1 MELTIEQAL
10 HQGVTAHNAGN
21 LQEAERF
28 YKAILQSQ
36 PRHPDASHN
45 LGLIAISANQIEAAL
60 TLFKTAL
67 GVNPNIEQFWL
78 SYIDALV
85 KAKRLKDAK
94 QAITK
99 AQKKGFDAKK
109 LEALLSQS
117 KAVIDTKVPPQAQV
131 KTLLEHYQNR
141 RFGDAEK
148 LAISVTHEFP
158 QHQFAWKVLG
168 AIFGQ
173 TDRNSEAVNA
183 NQTAVELVPQ
193 DADAHNNLG
202 VTLQELGR
210 LDEAEASYTQA
221 IALKPDFAKAHS
233 NLGITLRE
241 LGRLDEAEA
250 SYTQAITL
258 KPDFAEA
265 HSNLGRMFREQGRL
279 DEAEASYTQAI
290 ALKPDFA
297 KVHNNL
303 GVMQQELG
311 RLDEAEASYTQAIT
325 LKPDFAEAHS
335 NLGRMLQGRGRLDE
349 AEASCAQAIALKP
362 DFAQAHSNLGNTLR
376 ELGRLDEAE
385 ASYTQ
390 AITLKPDF
398 AEAHSNLGN
407 TLRELGRLDEAEA
420 SYTQAITLKPDFA
433 AAYFKLGQILYAN
446 GDIDRAIEIHQKAY
460 EIDSSMRENEL
471 LLNVLRSK
479 ITRVKTAQN
488 INTVNKSDTELGL
501 NSNIII
507 QDRVVEAEL
516 ISHLYEI
523 NSSSLDEAP
532 GPRYGNG
539 RCSPDYSLFN
549 NDQFIIKTVKDDL
562 IKIMKLAVKSE
573 IYVFDSFF
581 NIYGAG
587 AGIPPHQ
594 HFNKLDKDR
603 YHNLERQKYSL
614 VYYLSVGDQ
623 DCSEPGI
630 LKLYGPEQDIL
641 PCEGMIII
649 FPASRM
655 HSAVYG
661 GQTDR
666 VMIGVNFYSL

>member
-265 HSNLGRMFREQGRL
+265 HSNLGRM
-279 DEAEASYTQAI
+279 
-290 ALKPDFA
+290 
-297 KVHNNL
+297 
-303 GVMQQELG
+303 
-311 RLDEAEASYTQAIT
+311 
-325 LKPDFAEAHS
+325 
-335 NLGRMLQGRGRLDE
+335 LQGRGRLDE

-407 TLRELGRLDEAEA
+407 TLRELGRLDEAEASYTQAITLKPDFAEAHNNLGVMQQELGRLDEAEA